1 MHASG
6 DYDPL
11 RHARLKE
18 ILADYR
24 RRVQQGEAVDWDW
37 VLAGHP
43 DLAPDLEWYFDT
55 GSEPN
60 GAPSSP
66 SPAETPRGYFEAG
79 DGKGSMGGCPSISR
93 WPTVELLGRT
103 SPGGEA
109 PGPARARQ
117 VPAGSVLPGKGYAF
131 GDYQLLEEI
140 ARGGMGVVYKAR
152 QVSLQRVVALKM
164 VLAGGWASP
173 AEVQRFQ
180 TEAELAAGLNHPSI
194 VPIYEIGE
202 HAGQRYFSMKW
213 VEGGNLAQRLPHLAK
228 NPREAAQ
235 LLARVARAVHYAHQR
250 GLLHRDLKPANILLD
265 AQGQPH
271 VADFGLAKLME
282 GSAGLTHSGSVVG
295 TPGYMAPEQAAG
307 HNKGL
312 TTAADV
318 YSLGVILY
326 ELLTGRLPFRGRTTL
341 ETLRLVAEQEPQRPR
356 ALNPRADRDLET
368 VCLKCLLKDP
378 QRRYGSAE
386 ALAEDLERWL
396 AHEPIRARRTSSWEH
411 VVKWARRRPS
421 AAVMTAVLIA
431 FTGLDV
437 WLFSRS
443 WQQAEQT
450 RRVTAATLAQAES
463 SLYLNRIALARS
475 CWEANDLG
483 RAEHVLD
490 ECPTLLRNWEWYY
503 LKRLAHTGQV
513 TLRGHVGNVWGVAF
527 SPDGRRL
534 ASAGADGTVRV
545 WDAGS
550 GREVFTLRGHSGD
563 VRTVAFS
570 PDGQRL
576 ASAGADGVVR
586 VWDAG
591 SGREVF
597 TLGGH
602 EGDVRTVAFS
612 PDGQRLASGGGDGT
626 VNLWEAATGRAVLT
640 LRGHDGAVCGAAFSP
655 DGQHLASASADQTV
669 RVWDASTGQ
678 VVLTFRGHRSAVTSV
693 AFSRDGR
700 RLASSSGDAAEG
712 AGGEV
717 KVWDAATG
725 QEVFTLRGH
734 AGVVESVAFSPDGR
748 RLASAGWDRS
758 VRLWDATTGQE
769 VFNLRRQGDRVC
781 GVAFSPD
788 GLRLAS
794 ASADGTVDV
803 CDATPLD
810 DTTFREAVAS
820 LPGSDCV
827 AFSPDGQR
835 LASAGLGG
843 TVKVWD
849 AGSGREVLTL
859 RGHTGKVNSIAF
871 SPDGRHL
878 ASGSSDQTARVWD
891 ATTGS
896 EVATFRGHSGPVF
909 GVAFSPDG
917 QRLASAGWDQAVK
930 VWDATTGR
938 EALTLRGHAG
948 GALSVA
954 FSPDGKRLAS
964 GGDDRMVNVWDG
976 TTGRLIFSLRGHT
989 ERVTSVAFSPDG
1001 HRLTSAGSLD
1011 RTVTVW
1017 DAGSGRE
1024 VFTLRGHSSDVRT
1037 VAFSPD
1043 GLRLASAGAGGT
1055 VKVWDAASGREV
1067 LTLRGHSGDVRTVAF
1082 SPDGRRLAAAGS
1094 EGPVLVWDASSGQ
1107 AAPRIRARSA
1117 AGNGQTAG
1125 ARPPCRSRP

>member
-1 MHASG
+1 MHAPG

-24 RRVQQGEAVDWDW
+24 RRLGRGEAVDWEW
-37 VLAGHP
+37 VLARHP

-55 GSEPN
+55 GSEPKAAS
-60 GAPSSP
+60 GTPFPDERAHGSYEAGGGKGGMDGRSTRPTAELPTRTPPGAEAPSLP
-66 SPAETPRGYFEAG
+66 
-79 DGKGSMGGCPSISR
+79 
-93 WPTVELLGRT
+93 
-103 SPGGEA
+103 
-109 PGPARARQ
+109 RARQ
-117 VPAGSVLPGKGYAF
+117 VPGRGYAF
-131 GDYQLLEEI
+131 GDYQLLEET

-180 TEAELAAGLNHPSI
+180 TEAELAAGLDHPSI
-194 VPIYEIGE
+194 VPIYEVGE

-213 VEGGNLAQRLPHLAK
+213 IEGGNLAQRLPHLAK
-228 NPREAAQ
+228 APREAAQ

-271 VADFGLAKLME
+271 VADFGLAKLIE

-307 HNKGL
+307 HNKVL

-326 ELLTGRLPFRGRTTL
+326 ELLTGKVPFRGRTTL

-368 VCLKCLLKDP
+368 VCLKCLQKDP
-378 QRRYGSAE
+378 QRRYGSAA
-386 ALAEDLERWL
+386 ALADDMERWL
-396 AHEPIRARRTSSWEH
+396 AHEPIRARRTGGWEH

-421 AAVMTAVLIA
+421 AAAMTVMLVA
-431 FTGLDV
+431 FSGLDV
-437 WLFSRS
+437 GLFSRN
-443 WQQAEQT
+443 WQQTEET
-450 RRVTAATLAQAES
+450 RRVTAAKLAQAEN
-463 SLYLNRIALARS
+463 SLYLTRLALAQS
-475 CWEANDLG
+475 CWEARDLG
-483 RAEHVLD
+483 RAEQLLD
-490 ECPTLLRNWEWYY
+490 GCPAAHRDWEWYY
-503 LKRLAHTGQV
+503 LQRLSHTGQV
-513 TLRGHVGNVWGVAF
+513 TLRGHAGTAWGVAF

-545 WDAGS
+545 WDAES
-550 GREVFTLRGHSGD
+550 GREVATLRGHSGD

-570 PDGQRL
+570 PDGRRL

-586 VWDAG
+586 VWDPG
-591 SGREVF
+591 SGREVL

-612 PDGQRLASGGGDGT
+612 PDGRRLASGGGDGT

-640 LRGHDGAVCGAAFSP
+640 LRGHDGAVRGAAFSP
-655 DGQHLASASADQTV
+655 DGRRLASASADQTV
-669 RVWDASTGQ
+669 KVWDAGSGR
-678 VVLTFRGHRSAVTSV
+678 VVLTFRGHHSAVTGV

-725 QEVFTLRGH
+725 QEAFTLRGH
-734 AGVVESVAFSPDGR
+734 AGVVEGVAFSPDGR

-758 VRLWDATTGQE
+758 VRLWDGATGRE
-769 VFNLRRQGDRVC
+769 VFNLRRHGDRVC
-781 GVAFSPD
+781 GLAYSPD
-788 GLRLAS
+788 GQRLAS

-803 CDATPLD
+803 CDATPLEE
-810 DTTFREAVAS
+810 TTFRRAVIS

-827 AFSPDGQR
+827 AFSPDGWR
-835 LASAGLGG
+835 LASAGAGG

-849 AGSGREVLTL
+849 AASGREALTL
-859 RGHTGKVNSIAF
+859 RGHTGKINGIVF

-891 ATTGS
+891 ASTGR
-896 EVATFRGHSGPVF
+896 EVVTFRGHGGPVF

-917 QRLASAGWDQAVK
+917 RRLASAGWDQTVR
-930 VWDATTGR
+930 VWEATTGR
-938 EALTLRGHAG
+938 ETLSLRAHAG
-948 GALSVA
+948 GALCVA
-954 FSPDGKRLAS
+954 FSPDGQWLAS
-964 GGDDRMVNVWDG
+964 GGDDRMVNVWDAS
-976 TTGRLIFSLRGHT
+976 TGRLLFSLRGHS

-1001 HRLTSAGSLD
+1001 QRLSSAGSLD
-1011 RTVTVW
+1011 ETVRVW
-1017 DAGSGRE
+1017 DAVSGRE
-1024 VFTLRGHSSDVRT
+1024 ALTLRGHGGDVRA

-1043 GLRLASAGAGGT
+1043 GRRLASAGAGGT
-1055 VKVWDAASGREV
+1055 VKVWDAVSGREA
-1067 LTLRGHSGDVRTVAF
+1067 LTLRGHSGGVRAVAF
-1082 SPDGRRLAAAGS
+1082 SPDGRCLAAAGS
-1094 EGPVLVWDASSGQ
+1094 EGPVLVWDAGSGQ
-1107 AAPRIRARSA
+1107 ATP
-1117 AGNGQTAG
+1117 
-1125 ARPPCRSRP
+1125 